1 MSIHDTTDADAVQP
15 TEPQGHAPLAAD
27 DDQRDRL
34 TILRL
39 LLLTAGV
46 AVGLVIFAPRITE
59 AYATDTDQWRGLA
72 SAVIIGLGL
81 PAPLFCVRRPLRGR
95 QLGAGGLFAL
105 TAGLGSLV
113 ILPAAVIAMIA
124 NGEPKGM
131 PVVCPYYCLPL
142 VGLWYLL
149 AALLSGHA
157 GRHLFRPE
165 TPWTERYGFLLALL
179 WSPLGVWV
187 LVDIYRDVL

>member
-1 MSIHDTTDADAVQP
+1 MSIHETTDADEVPP
-15 TEPQGHAPLAAD
+15 TAPRGQLAITSGD
-27 DDQRDRL
+27 GQRDRL

-46 AVGLVIFAPRITE
+46 AVGLAVFAPRIT
-59 AYATDTDQWRGLA
+59 ATSATDTNQWRGLVN
-72 SAVIIGLGL
+72 AVIIGLGL
-81 PAPLFCVRRPLRGR
+81 PAPLFCVRRRGSDR
-95 QLGAGGLFAL
+95 RIGAGGLFAL
-105 TAGLGSLV
+105 TAALGSLLM
-113 ILPAAVIAMIA
+113 LPAAVVSVIAGDA
-124 NGEPKGM
+124 KGM
-131 PVVCPYYCLPL
+131 PAACLFYCLPL

-149 AALLSGHA
+149 AALLSGHV

-165 TPWTERYGFLLALL
+165 TPWTEKYGFLLALL